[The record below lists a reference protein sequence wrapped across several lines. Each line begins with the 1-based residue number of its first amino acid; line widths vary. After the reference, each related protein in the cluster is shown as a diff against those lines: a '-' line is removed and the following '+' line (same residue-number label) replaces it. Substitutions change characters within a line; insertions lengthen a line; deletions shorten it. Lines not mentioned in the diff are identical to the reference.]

1 MRVIFL
7 GTGGYHPNARR
18 HTSCVMI
25 PEVGLI
31 FDAGTSFFR
40 VQGLVKTDELD
51 VFLSHAHL
59 DHVSGLTYFIV
70 PLAVGQVRAMRVHAN
85 QPTLDTVQQHLFSE
99 RLFPVVIPFGMHE
112 LTRSL
117 PIGQGGTLRHQPLPS
132 HPGGSTAFRLDWPA
146 DSEGGCGKTR
156 SLAYVTDTTV
166 DETYLEFIRGVDV
179 LIHECNFPDSQSQ
192 WCEKTGHSCTSPVAR
207 LAREA
212 GVGRLIL
219 THIDPQLDGD
229 DPVDIAAAL
238 AIFPNTVV
246 AEDLMEFEL

>member
-18 HTSCVMI
+18 HTSCVLLPDI
-25 PEVGLI
+25 GLV

-40 VQGLVKTDELD
+40 VQALLKTDEID
-51 VFLSHAHL
+51 VYLSHAHL
-59 DHVSGLTYFIV
+59 DHVCGLTYFLV
-70 PLAVGQVRAMRVHAN
+70 PLALGQVNAMRVHAN
-85 QPTLDTVQQHLFSE
+85 RPTLDTVEQHVFAE
-99 RLFPVVIPFGMHE
+99 RLFPVAIPFAMQE
-112 LTRSL
+112 LTESR
-117 PIGQGGTLRHQPLPS
+117 PVGQGGTLRFQALPS

-146 DSEGGCGKTR
+146 DSEGGRGRAR

-166 DETYLEFIRGVDV
+166 DETYREFIRGADV
-179 LIHECNFPDSQSQ
+179 LIHECNFPDSQAH

-229 DPVDIAAAL
+229 DPVDIATAR